1 MKLPISKII
10 QSKVYPKYDFE
21 PWPNKYDFSKKWKKK
36 LKCKNRQIRKVINRI
51 LDNKI
56 KEEL

>member
-10 QSKVYPKYDFE
+10 QSKVYSKYDFE
-21 PWPNKYDFSKKWKKK
+21 PWSKKIIQRGKWKKK
-36 LKCKNRQIRKVINRI
+36 LKCKNRQIRKVINRTLNNI
-51 LDNKI
+51 I